1 MFKMFLFGRKG
12 SPTAIASK
20 GRGPKMDPSLIPKR
34 IKDFLFK
41 KKRKIIPFQRATR
54 VTIVSRKKAT
64 RKKIWN
70 RYQTSRLPQKN
81 SNSIC
86 SSATLER

>member
-20 GRGPKMDPSLIPKR
+20 GRGPKMDPSLMPKR

-54 VTIVSRKKAT
+54 VTIVSRKRQLGKRYGIDT
-64 RKKIWN
+64 KRRDFPRKTQI
-70 RYQTSRLPQKN
+70 QFVLQQH
-81 SNSIC
+81 
-86 SSATLER
+86 